1 MLTRQSRR
9 LAVVL
14 AAGAL
19 TVLGATAAF
28 AAPGQP
34 AAHGPNAE
42 IGRVPATGIAPACLV
57 MLHTAGCKDG
67 PIQR

>member
-1 MLTRQSRR
+1 MLDSRSRR

-19 TVLGATAAF
+19 TVLGATGAF

-34 AAHGPNAE
+34 AAPGPDTE
-42 IGRVPATGIAPACLV
+42 IGRVPAAGIAPACLV

-67 PIQR
+67 PIQH